1 MTAITKMLKVPY
13 TIAVLIF
20 LDSIR
25 FPLSKNQSFVQAY
38 ELQNMFRTCQA
49 MKNVNNTV
57 EMARGNENCT
67 ARDTKGRKH
76 ERAGYGGTDAHGIF
90 ADNIDV
96 FCDFGHFPP
105 DGEKGNRGIKP
116 S

>member
-38 ELQNMFRTCQA
+38 EMRNMFRTL
-49 MKNVNNTV
+49 
-57 EMARGNENCT
+57 GF
-67 ARDTKGRKH
+67 D
-76 ERAGYGGTDAHGIF
+76 
-90 ADNIDV
+90 
-96 FCDFGHFPP
+96 
-105 DGEKGNRGIKP
+105 EKYE
-116 S
+116 